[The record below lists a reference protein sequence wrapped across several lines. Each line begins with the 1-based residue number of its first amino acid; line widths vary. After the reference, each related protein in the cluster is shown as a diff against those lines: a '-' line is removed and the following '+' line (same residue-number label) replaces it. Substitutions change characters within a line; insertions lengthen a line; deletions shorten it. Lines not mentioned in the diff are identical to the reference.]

1 MKRTTAIF
9 IIVFALCSNLSVYA
23 QQVDEIGAFL
33 EKIKTLEQNN
43 TTAHV
48 TKFEKRAN
56 GRVYFVVPYN
66 FTE

>member
-9 IIVFALCSNLSVYA
+9 IIVFVLCSNLSVYA

-43 TTAHV
+43 TTAHFK
-48 TKFEKRAN
+48 KFEKRAN
-56 GRVYFVVPYN
+56 GRVYIVVPYN